1 MVSFMPAPFSVRLVC
16 VAVALCSV
24 STMGILSWGAV
35 LGVVALMTKAVE
47 ILGYLPLGWG
57 MRHMG
62 VLEVISLLTV
72 APVAVWA
79 GLMLYR
85 HAVTVESQM
94 QKPSE
99 TGMEPGSDGTA
110 GGPV

>member
-1 MVSFMPAPFSVRLVC
+1 MVSLMPVPFSVRLVC
-16 VAVALCSV
+16 AAAALCSV

-35 LGVVALMTKAVE
+35 LGLVALMTKAVE
-47 ILGYLPLGWG
+47 ILGHLPLGWG

-62 VLEVISLLTV
+62 VLEVISFSVV

-79 GLMLYR
+79 GLKLYR
-85 HAVTVESQM
+85 HAVTVETQM

-99 TGMEPGSDGTA
+99 TGAETGSGGTA

>member
-1 MVSFMPAPFSVRLVC
+1 MPAPFSVRLVSA
-16 VAVALCSV
+16 AVALCSV
-24 STMGILSWGAV
+24 STVGILGWGAA
-35 LGVVALMTKAVE
+35 LGFVALMTKAVE
-47 ILGYLPLGWG
+47 ALDYLPLGWG

-62 VLEVISLLTV
+62 VLEVISLSAV

-79 GLMLYR
+79 GLKLYR

-94 QKPSE
+94 QKSSE
-99 TGMEPGSDGTA
+99 TEAETGSNSPA